1 MVAFVSD
8 QRHQNELKL
17 CLTLLYLSLST
28 ELYVYLP
35 YSAHTK
41 ASSFDRSAA
50 LTSSVVPSL
59 AKTSITDWSFFRV
72 FSGLNFLFPAKQ
84 LVVSEPVK
92 ALRPRIASLKLE
104 DIDNSYSKLP
114 AGRTI
119 SGVFFKNR
127 HFSPI
132 ASVFLCGVFVLY
144 CISLKLSE
152 STVFNHV
159 FLISF
164 ESKGRR

>member
-1 MVAFVSD
+1 MAWIVDLGLACFCIKFSY
-8 QRHQNELKL
+8 
-17 CLTLLYLSLST
+17 LLS
-28 ELYVYLP
+28 E
-35 YSAHTK
+35 
-41 ASSFDRSAA
+41 
-50 LTSSVVPSL
+50 
-59 AKTSITDWSFFRV
+59 WFFCI
-72 FSGLNFLFPAKQ
+72 S
-84 LVVSEPVK
+84 VK
-92 ALRPRIASLKLE
+92 AYCITFEGHLVIKYFVEVIEFGTPCTYIHTHGHAYIHTYIHKQKRGTRKVIS
-104 DIDNSYSKLP
+104 SYSKLP

-164 ESKGRR
+164 

>member
-1 MVAFVSD
+1 MKRTFSEYKETG
-8 QRHQNELKL
+8 QFGLEEFLKL
-17 CLTLLYLSLST
+17 
-28 ELYVYLP
+28 
-35 YSAHTK
+35 
-41 ASSFDRSAA
+41 SF
-50 LTSSVVPSL
+50 
-59 AKTSITDWSFFRV
+59 
-72 FSGLNFLFPAKQ
+72 
-84 LVVSEPVK
+84 
-92 ALRPRIASLKLE
+92 
-104 DIDNSYSKLP
+104 NSYSKLP

-119 SGVFFKNR
+119 SGVLFKNR

>member
-1 MVAFVSD
+1 MY
-8 QRHQNELKL
+8 
-17 CLTLLYLSLST
+17 TLN
-28 ELYVYLP
+28 
-35 YSAHTK
+35 
-41 ASSFDRSAA
+41 SSFFLANPCIFT
-50 LTSSVVPSL
+50 TSSSMADPNGSAWRNFPLSSACLPASTVETPIHSPMSCVHLLLGLPLLLLPSHVPSKNNFSNVL
-59 AKTSITDWSFFRV
+59 CRLMWPKYDNFCFLIRFKNFRAIT
-72 FSGLNFLFPAKQ
+72 
-84 LVVSEPVK
+84 
-92 ALRPRIASLKLE
+92 
-104 DIDNSYSKLP
+104 SYSKLP

>member
-59 AKTSITDWSFFRV
+59 AKASITDWSFFRV
-72 FSGLNFLFPAKQ
+72 FSGLTFLFPAKQ

-104 DIDNSYSKLP
+104 DIDNAKLDISIWLRLFLVPVSKIRILLILS
-114 AGRTI
+114 ANDRRRRKSSV
-119 SGVFFKNR
+119 SGDFIVF
-127 HFSPI
+127 P
-132 ASVFLCGVFVLY
+132 LQM
-144 CISLKLSE
+144 
-152 STVFNHV
+152 
-159 FLISF
+159 
-164 ESKGRR
+164 

>member
-1 MVAFVSD
+1 MIIYNFCLFLNKVTKCLF
-8 QRHQNELKL
+8 RYKL
-17 CLTLLYLSLST
+17 QWYPIISYTIFFILRYYGTPSCQSPGYFFLYRYQKCHHSCT
-28 ELYVYLP
+28 Q
-35 YSAHTK
+35 
-41 ASSFDRSAA
+41 
-50 LTSSVVPSL
+50 
-59 AKTSITDWSFFRV
+59 SI
-72 FSGLNFLFPAKQ
+72 
-84 LVVSEPVK
+84 
-92 ALRPRIASLKLE
+92 
-104 DIDNSYSKLP
+104 NSYSKLP

-159 FLISF
+159 FLILF
-164 ESKGRR
+164 

>member
-1 MVAFVSD
+1 MPFGLKSAGQTF
-8 QRHQNELKL
+8 QRLMDSVLQDIDCAL
-17 CLTLLYLSLST
+17 
-28 ELYVYLP
+28 VYLDGILI
-35 YSAHTK
+35 
-41 ASSFDRSAA
+41 ASS
-50 LTSSVVPSL
+50 
-59 AKTSITDWSFFRV
+59 
-72 FSGLNFLFPAKQ
+72 
-84 LVVSEPVK
+84 SEK
-92 ALRPRIASLKLE
+92 EHLE
-104 DIDNSYSKLP
+104 DLKIVFRRLTSYSKLP

-119 SGVFFKNR
+119 SGVFLKNR

-144 CISLKLSE
+144 CMSLKLSE